1 MLAKVLDHSV
11 LIASWPS
18 SIWISLPNLC
28 QNAGQSTVGSKLAA
42 YCVSFQC
49 MSKQRMDQRFFDRRM
64 ASSKDCLTGQSPGI
78 GHDASH
84 LYAGGSRMC
93 IKQDQA
99 VSLGGTLMTGENRIT
114 CSPDP
119 WQGFNSMWRPAGQG
133 ISLLNFAKS
142 RAVYPNVET
151 LYDAVLQW

>member
-1 MLAKVLDHSV
+1 MHVQTTHGPTIFV
-11 LIASWPS
+11 
-18 SIWISLPNLC
+18 
-28 QNAGQSTVGSKLAA
+28 
-42 YCVSFQC
+42 
-49 MSKQRMDQRFFDRRM
+49 DRRM

-93 IKQDQA
+93 IKEDQA

-151 LYDAVLQW
+151 LYDAVLQ